1 MLFLLQN
8 ELGFYKD
15 VQGAVVGKNPRYE
28 NLRVLRFDPI
38 FTDQLWD
45 SFISQSGVG
54 IATDAFLKDHSDN
67 LRAMSVNTIP
77 WLSVAK
83 SNRVSVVA
91 SGNLF
96 LKNGYPS
103 ALVAANFPV
112 QATVQS
118 AVSSQVTSFTAYAES
133 NGKYKFSEFPLKGDE
148 LYLFQ
153 FHCKKFTGKCADNGC
168 IIIRLLCCGF

>member
-1 MLFLLQN
+1 M
-8 ELGFYKD
+8 
-15 VQGAVVGKNPRYE
+15 GKNPRYE

-54 IATDAFLKDHSDN
+54 IATDAFLKDYSDN
-67 LRAMSVNTIP
+67 LRAMSVTTIP
-77 WLSVAK
+77 VLSVAK

-112 QATVQS
+112 QATIQS
-118 AVSSQVTSFTAYAES
+118 AVSSQ
-133 NGKYKFSEFPLKGDE
+133 G
-148 LYLFQ
+148 
-153 FHCKKFTGKCADNGC
+153 
-168 IIIRLLCCGF
+168 RLSQPMQNLMENMNLVNFR